1 MNAIS
6 RSDSL
11 NVARRAVWVAGL
23 ATAVASLAGCYVVP
37 MNQYPGQVPAVSG
50 PVVLAPVAPL
60 TFSARLYPAN
70 EVAAPYG
77 VVNALVTNDLNGRG
91 VFSANIGGEAFSG
104 EATRRAGSSRE
115 GMANGAGNRGSFL
128 NCRYTMNSAT
138 LGTGT
143 CQMSNGA
150 SFTMHVGQ

>member
-1 MNAIS
+1 MTVTS
-6 RSDSL
+6 RLGSL
-11 NVARRAVWVAGL
+11 AGARRAVWVAGL
-23 ATAVASLAGCYVVP
+23 ATAVASLSGCYVVP
-37 MNQYPGQVPAVSG
+37 MNQYPAQAPAVVG
-50 PVVLAPVAPL
+50 PVVLAPAAPL
-60 TFSARLYPAN
+60 TFSARLYPSN
-70 EVAAPYG
+70 EAAAPYG

-91 VFSANIGGEAFSG
+91 VFSANIGGESFSG
-104 EATRRAGSSRE
+104 EATRRAGSSRD